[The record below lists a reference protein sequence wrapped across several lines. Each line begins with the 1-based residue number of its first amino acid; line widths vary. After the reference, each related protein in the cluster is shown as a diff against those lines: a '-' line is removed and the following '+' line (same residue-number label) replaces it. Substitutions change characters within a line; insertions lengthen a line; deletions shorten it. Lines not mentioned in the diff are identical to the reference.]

1 MYFEIT
7 NLSSNLDIAAVEFAV
22 DARHEMCRCSDYRP
36 VASARDA
43 ANISQRGRYGK
54 IGRP

>member
-43 ANISQRGRYGK
+43 ANISQRSRYGK
-54 IGRP
+54 IGCP